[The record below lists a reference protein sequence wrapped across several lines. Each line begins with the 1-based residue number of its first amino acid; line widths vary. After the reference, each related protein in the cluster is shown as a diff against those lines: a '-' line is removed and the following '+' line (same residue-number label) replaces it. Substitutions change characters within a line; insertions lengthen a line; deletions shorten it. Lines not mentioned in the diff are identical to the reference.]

1 MQEAKKGASG
11 ERKEKSPKKF
21 KPTAKDLAEAPQRAK
36 KILAILRK
44 THPDAK
50 IALNFTNPLELL
62 IATVLSAQCTDA
74 RVNIVTKDLFKKY
87 RKAADYVKVEP
98 AELEEDIR
106 TTGFFRNKTKNIQA
120 ACKDI
125 VEKFGGKIPDTME
138 ELTSLAG
145 VGRKTANVILG
156 NAYGVP
162 GVVTD
167 THVIRLSR
175 LMGLSKNIDPVK
187 LEQDL
192 MELIPRKDWTMFSH
206 YMIFHGRRICN
217 ARKPECTNCPVRPH
231 CAYGRIAVE

>member
-1 MQEAKKGASG
+1 MKKKSQTQD
-11 ERKEKSPKKF
+11 KVKSPKEF
-21 KPTAKDLAEAPQRAK
+21 KPRGKDLSDAPERAK
-36 KILAILRK
+36 KISAILRK

-62 IATVLSAQCTDA
+62 IATVLSAQCTDV
-74 RVNIVTKDLFKKY
+74 RVNIVTKELFTKY
-87 RKAADYVKVEP
+87 RKAADYFTVEP

-120 ACKDI
+120 ACRDI
-125 VEKFGGKIPDTME
+125 VEKFGGKIPGTME

-162 GVVTD
+162 GITTD
-167 THVIRLSR
+167 TLVIRLSR
-175 LMGLSKNIDPVK
+175 RMGLSKNTDPVK

-192 MELIPRKDWTMFSH
+192 MELIPKKDWTMFSH

-217 ARKPECTNCPVRPH
+217 ARKPDCANCPVQPH
-231 CAYGRIAVE
+231 CAYGRTVIG

>member
-1 MQEAKKGASG
+1 MTKSESRRKNTAKA
-11 ERKEKSPKKF
+11 F
-21 KPTAKDLAEAPQRAK
+21 KPTGKDLSDAPERAK
-36 KILAILRK
+36 KLLAILRK

-50 IALNFTNPLELL
+50 IALKFSNPLELF
-62 IATVLSAQCTDA
+62 IATVLSAQCTEV
-74 RVNIVTKDLFKKY
+74 RVNIVSKNLFKKY

-125 VEKFGGKIPDTME
+125 VEKFGGKISKTME
-138 ELTSLAG
+138 DLTSLAG

-156 NAYGVP
+156 NAFGVP
-162 GVVTD
+162 GITTD

-175 LMGLSKNIDPVK
+175 LMGLSKNTDPVK

-192 MELIPRKDWTMFSH
+192 MELIPKKDWTMFSH
-206 YMIFHGRRICN
+206 YMIFHGRRICS
-217 ARKPECTNCPVRPH
+217 ARKPDCANCPVRAY
-231 CAYGRIAVE
+231 CAYRRLAIE